1 MALSNE
7 SYRRIKANR
16 LPYKEST
23 GDANTEKIVHFVRY
37 ETLSSPKSVMLE
49 LKIFFASPGMPKVF
63 IM

>member
-23 GDANTEKIVHFVRY
+23 GDANTEKIVHFIRY
-37 ETLSSPKSVMLE
+37 DPRSSPNNVTLE
-49 LKIFFASPGMPKVF
+49 LNIFFASPGMPKVST
-63 IM
+63 M